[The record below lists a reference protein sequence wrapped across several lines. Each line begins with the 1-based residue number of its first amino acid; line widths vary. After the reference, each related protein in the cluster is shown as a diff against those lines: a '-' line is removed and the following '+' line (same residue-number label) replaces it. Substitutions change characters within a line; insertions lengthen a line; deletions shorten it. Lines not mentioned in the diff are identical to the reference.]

1 MALVVIGLKKK
12 FIPFIP
18 FGPIAVVW
26 GLFDDSPKIVR
37 VVLSTPEVS
46 AKDRVSQLYPECEIS
61 SCADIN
67 GVAKAIEGFLE
78 GDNIRFSLDVA
89 QLSICSSFQQSVLKA
104 EHQIPRGCV
113 STYQLIA
120 LYLGNPNGARAVGN
134 ALAHNPFP
142 IIIPCHRAIRSD
154 CSLGGFQGGLNMK
167 RTLLSK
173 EGISFD
179 DAGRVLAPRL
189 YYDREKNN

>member
-1 MALVVIGLKKK
+1 MALVVVGLKKK

-46 AKDRVSQLYPECEIS
+46 AKDRVSKLYPDSEIS
-61 SCADIN
+61 SCAEIN
-67 GVAKAIEGFLE
+67 GVAKAIEAFLE
-78 GDNIRFSLDVA
+78 GDDIHFSLDVV
-89 QLSICSSFQQSVLKA
+89 QMSICSSFQQSVLRA

-120 LYLGNPNGARAVGN
+120 FHLGNPNRARAVGN

-154 CSLGGFQGGLNMK
+154 RSLGGFQGGLNMK
-167 RTLLSK
+167 RALLSK

-179 DAGRVLAPRL
+179 DAGRILAPRF
-189 YYDREKNN
+189 YYDRGKNN